1 MRDKNALIGIGI
13 VVFSVLILAG
23 ALGVRY
29 SALQKEKP
37 IPGFTK
43 ILLGDTG
50 DVFTDL
56 SGAPVSLKSFE
67 GAPVVLFAWASWCP
81 SCGEQLTLI
90 SRVIS
95 EEGITTPVI
104 AINRGETLEL
114 AQDYLAF
121 IQKPNNMTYFIDK
134 KDLFFK
140 TAEGYAMPEFI
151 VYNSKGEEVFHQRGT
166 ITEEEI
172 RTAFATVPTR

>member
-1 MRDKNALIGIGI
+1 MRNRNALIGIGI
-13 VVFSVLILAG
+13 VVFSVLVVAG

-29 SALQKEKP
+29 GALQKAKP
-37 IPGFTK
+37 IPDFAK

-50 DVFTDL
+50 EVFTDL

-81 SCGEQLTLI
+81 SCGDQLTLI
-90 SRVIS
+90 SRVVS
-95 EEGITTPVI
+95 EAGITTPVV

-114 AQDYLAF
+114 ARYYLTF
-121 IQKPNNMTYFIDK
+121 VQKPNNLTYVVDT

-151 VYNSKGEEVFHQRGT
+151 VYNAEGEEVFHQRGT
-166 ITEEEI
+166 ITEEEL
-172 RTAFATVPTR
+172 RTAFATVSAR